1 MKPYSLDLREKIAAA
16 YDRGEGW
23 QPELA
28 RRFDVS
34 LSFVEKLLRRR
45 RQTGSLAA
53 KPHTGGYAP
62 RLDADGRDALRRMLA
77 EDNDLTLE
85 ELREQVRRRLG
96 VTLSS
101 SHLCRVVQTLDLPM
115 KKRRSTRRSAT
126 PSA

>member
-1 MKPYSLDLREKIAAA
+1 MC
-16 YDRGEGW
+16 
-23 QPELA
+23 
-28 RRFDVS
+28 
-34 LSFVEKLLRRR
+34 
-45 RQTGSLAA
+45 
-53 KPHTGGYAP
+53 GYAP

>member
-1 MKPYSLDLREKIAAA
+1 MKPYSLDLREKVAAA
-16 YDRGEGW
+16 YDRGEGS

-45 RQTGSLAA
+45 RQTGSLEA

-62 RLDADGRDALRRMLA
+62 RLNADGREALRQMLID
-77 EDNDLTLE
+77 DNDLTLE

-101 SHLCRVVQTLDLPM
+101 PHLCRIVQTLDLPV
-115 KKRRSTRRSAT
+115 KKRRSTPRSAI

>member
-16 YDRGEGW
+16 YDRGDGS

-34 LSFVEKLLRRR
+34 LSFIEKLLRRR
-45 RQTGSLAA
+45 RQTGSLQA

-62 RLDADGRDALRRMLA
+62 RLEAAGREALGTILCQT
-77 EDNDLTLE
+77 NDLTLE

-96 VTLSS
+96 VELSS
-101 SHLCRVVQTLDLPM
+101 SHLCRIVRRLDLPM
-115 KKRRSTRRSAT
+115 KKSRSTPRNAT